1 MRYYDDSFGTT
12 PDTAIVAMDSF
23 KEPKVIVIGGHDK
36 GNPFEDLAKRLTDSD
51 IRHVVFIGNT
61 GAKILD
67 LAIQVGFDKSK
78 ATIKEN
84 SNDWTMSEILNML
97 SISACPGDV
106 ALLSTG
112 CASFGMFKDYKE
124 RGQLFKSAVRSL
136 IS

>member
-1 MRYYDDSFGTT
+1 
-12 PDTAIVAMDSF
+12 
-23 KEPKVIVIGGHDK
+23 
-36 GNPFEDLAKRLTDSD
+36 
-51 IRHVVFIGNT
+51 
-61 GAKILD
+61 
-67 LAIQVGFDKSK
+67 
-78 ATIKEN
+78 
-84 SNDWTMSEILNML
+84 MSEILNML